1 MLHCFWFARNKKK
14 KEHFGRGNHPFK
26 EKEKEVQGGWRKVY
40 WVVREEKDRKKMR
53 VSLEAHADSLKC
65 QVKENVLSPVGTGA
79 WWAEVAKQDSV
90 QVPH

>member
-26 EKEKEVQGGWRKVY
+26 EKEKEVQGVWRKVY
-40 WVVREEKDRKKMR
+40 FVGREEKDRKKMK

-65 QVKENVLSPVGTGA
+65 QVKENVLSP
-79 WWAEVAKQDSV
+79 
-90 QVPH
+90 